1 MTTSYIK
8 KGVINA
14 LNKGA
19 WENVGGIPLVARN
32 LYFFSRS
39 GLKEIVILIPEEL
52 NEFPDLS
59 KWKGNA
65 NLSPVTVRDLLDYLS
80 SLKEDFFYLDSSFLF
95 DERIIKKILSSSPI
109 TIFLKD
115 ESDKRITLGSL
126 NTDAINVWKEEG
138 PSKLLKKA
146 NLIFLKDIE
155 TFSEEIRGE
164 VEPYVAEV
172 REKKDADYATQI
184 LIENMQKKVMDL
196 PAEYIDPF
204 FENRLTKLL
213 CNTPITPNMVTIF
226 SLFVALFI
234 AFLFYKGY
242 FVIGAFCTYIVDVLD
257 GVDGKLARTR
267 LEFSKFGEYEC
278 LIDYFYENLWY
289 LSIGVGLKRTF
300 QYEPAILFSILMIT
314 CDTLDNIFYTL
325 SSKWFGKNLDL
336 LSQFDMK
343 FRKIAGRRNI
353 YSFMFMIGFSLGYYI
368 ETFIATS
375 IWSFITATV
384 HFIRL
389 IQEIRKR
396 R

>member
-1 MTTSYIK
+1 MKTSYIK

-19 WENVGGIPLVARN
+19 WEKVGGIPLVARN
-32 LYFFSRS
+32 LYLLGRS
-39 GLKEIVILIPEEL
+39 GIKEIVILIPEGPDKL
-52 NEFPDLS
+52 PDLNR
-59 KWKGNA
+59 WKGDA
-65 NLSPVTVRDLLDYLS
+65 NLRLVTVKDPLDYLS

-95 DERIIKKILSSSPI
+95 DERVIKKVLLCPPI
-109 TIFLKD
+109 TVFLRNREEK
-115 ESDKRITLGSL
+115 KIILGSL
-126 NTDAINVWKEEG
+126 NEDAVIIWKKDG
-138 PSKLLKKA
+138 PSKLLERA
-146 NLIFLKDIE
+146 NLIYLEEIDPY
-155 TFSEEIRGE
+155 SEEMRGE
-164 VEPYVAEV
+164 VEPYVVEV
-172 REKKDADYATQI
+172 KGKKDADIATWI
-184 LIENMQKKVMDL
+184 LIEHMQKKVMDL

-204 FENRLTKLL
+204 FENRLTRLL
-213 CNTPITPNMVTIF
+213 CNTSITPNMVTIF
-226 SLFVALFI
+226 SLLIAILI
-234 AFLFYKGY
+234 AFLFYKGH
-242 FVIGAFCTYIVDVLD
+242 FVIGAFCTYIVEVLD

-289 LSIGVGLKRTF
+289 LSIGIGLKRVF
-300 QYEPAILFSILMIT
+300 QYGPAIFFSILMIT

-353 YSFMFMIGFSLGYYI
+353 YSFMFIIGFSLGYYI

-375 IWSFITATV
+375 IWSLITAIV

-389 IQEIRKR
+389 IQHRRKYR
-396 R
+396 